1 MLSAFPLVEVGK
13 FLRQF
18 HVQLCMFMQT
28 LILLLINY
36 VVETIIIVIINA
48 KPCLDVVLS
57 TCLIFGIGH

>member
-13 FLRQF
+13 FLNSF
-18 HVQLCMFMQT
+18 VQLCMFMQT